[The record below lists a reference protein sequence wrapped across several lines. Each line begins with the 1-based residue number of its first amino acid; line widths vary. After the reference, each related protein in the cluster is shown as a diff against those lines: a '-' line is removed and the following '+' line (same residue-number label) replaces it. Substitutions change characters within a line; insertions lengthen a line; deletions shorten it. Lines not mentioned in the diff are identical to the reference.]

1 MNSQEVRIIESQIIE
16 QCFSCLKLWV
26 AHGKKYVFKLIE
38 VYSFRIIRI
47 YFYVGSTGEVTSSL
61 ANLFVGINK
70 IVVDANSSPPL
81 V

>member
-1 MNSQEVRIIESQIIE
+1 MV
-16 QCFSCLKLWV
+16 
-26 AHGKKYVFKLIE
+26 KKYIFKLIE